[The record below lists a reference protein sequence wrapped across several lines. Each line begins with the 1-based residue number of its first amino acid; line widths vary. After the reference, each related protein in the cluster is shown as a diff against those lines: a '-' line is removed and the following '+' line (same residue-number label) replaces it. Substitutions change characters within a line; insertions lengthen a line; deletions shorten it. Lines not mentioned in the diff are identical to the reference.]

1 MADGEHV
8 SSTTPLFGEEMH
20 HYQAEPDS
28 ELLGKPKK
36 DLFSVD
42 DIVDLVGGAQDALDR
57 HLAEASAPHEFTEFT
72 EASFA
77 PEPVTLPEPVHV
89 TEPKPVSVPEVK
101 EPEPEPEVE
110 TETAIP
116 DSTSFSFVP
125 DTPALIAEEPQV
137 VAPKVEP
144 ESTKIEPEPQATAAP
159 EPEPAAAPEPEPAAP
174 KSDALPAAEPRKT
187 APAPAEAAVQPAV
200 TEEPPAPAS
209 YVPSPSKA
217 QPHPLMQFPTALGQ
231 KGDSPAPISPLS
243 PLHSPDSL
251 EELSLTESPNQ
262 PPTSGFAASLVSFS
276 TEPPTTH
283 SKDMPWV
290 GEEGDSGP
298 GLSKSKEDLLDPLA
312 GPYLSLGKD
321 PGPHNPC
328 EDSGVSVS
336 PEEKMISSDRS
347 SAGPSPVNPKMKV
360 PESHLAS
367 SNPTEPWDSP
377 FLASQDN
384 SKVSMDSF
392 TKDTAP
398 VSSSGYKPDLHDNQ
412 SDEDDDLMYEVKKN
426 NNPFEGY
433 SPLADSG
440 YSHFGDSKSDSRA
453 SKMSESPT
461 PDLVQYGQTGESQDT
476 PPSFLDDGKTFE
488 TGKMAADSLMQSV
501 NQFSSG
507 LKDLKN
513 DDDEDDDE
521 QEEDSA
527 LPPSLPDILKSSP
540 LNPDKMDS
548 GSSEGSPE
556 QSPILE
562 RRMMES
568 PNPPINLSANNPFAF
583 DAKVSLLKEMTEE
596 LEVKGKG
603 KVEDDKGFDAFDLVK
618 GAEETTPNKAKE
630 EEPVKVEQKDWFSS
644 HDSPK
649 MTKAFEPL
657 DLQSKKTPTEDS
669 DSESPTADS
678 LSPVLE
684 AMAKNPAIFQVE
696 TEKMDQKMEMEEPEL
711 AEEVSEHEVSS
722 EEFEFIERP
731 PRGVIDEFLEALDTS
746 KFASSKPPE
755 IPMDEDDD
763 LSFGQRDVAPF
774 SAPPVTKVAPPPE
787 VEEEAPSQSSYLLLT
802 QASPQKSKA
811 ELEKLDIQQPA
822 PQAPLIHSPVRK
834 PEEAVAKKSV
844 EEGTVLKMPNVNIRA
859 VVDLLYWRD
868 VKTTGVVFGAGLL
881 LLLSLTVC
889 SIVSVCSY
897 IGLALLSVTIC
908 FRIYKGILQAI
919 QKSDEGHPF
928 KQYLDQEVALPEDM
942 VHKYSDLALAKI
954 NKTIGELRRLFLVE
968 DLVDSIKF
976 AVLMWILTYVGS
988 LFNGL
993 TLIILALVGAFSCP
1007 IVYEKHQAQID
1018 HYVALVNNQVKDVV
1032 GKIQAKVPGM
1042 KRKAE

>member
-1 MADGEHV
+1 MADSEHV
-8 SSTTPLFGEEMH
+8 SSTTSLYSDEVH

-28 ELLGKPKK
+28 ELLGKPKQ

-101 EPEPEPEVE
+101 EPEPEPEPEVE

-125 DTPALIAEEPQV
+125 DTPVLIAKETQV

-144 ESTKIEPEPQATAAP
+144 ESTKIEPEPQA
-159 EPEPAAAPEPEPAAP
+159 AAAAEPEPAAP

-187 APAPAEAAVQPAV
+187 APAPAEAAEQPAV

-209 YVPSPSKA
+209 CLLHGWNVN
-217 QPHPLMQFPTALGQ
+217 L
-231 KGDSPAPISPLS
+231 DS
-243 PLHSPDSL
+243 
-251 EELSLTESPNQ
+251 
-262 PPTSGFAASLVSFS
+262 
-276 TEPPTTH
+276 
-283 SKDMPWV
+283 
-290 GEEGDSGP
+290 
-298 GLSKSKEDLLDPLA
+298 
-312 GPYLSLGKD
+312 
-321 PGPHNPC
+321 
-328 EDSGVSVS
+328 
-336 PEEKMISSDRS
+336 R
-347 SAGPSPVNPKMKV
+347 
-360 PESHLAS
+360 
-367 SNPTEPWDSP
+367 EPWDSP

-392 TKDTAP
+392 SKDTAP
-398 VSSSGYKPDLHDNQ
+398 VTSSGYEPDLHDNQ

-461 PDLVQYGQTGESQDT
+461 PDLVQYGQTGDSQDT
-476 PPSFLDDGKTFE
+476 PPSFSDDGKTFE

-501 NQFSSG
+501 NQFSSC
-507 LKDLKN
+507 LKDLK
-513 DDDEDDDE
+513 DDDEDYDE

-540 LNPDKMDS
+540 LNPEKMDS

-583 DAKVSLLKEMTEE
+583 DAKVSLLKEMTEQ

-603 KVEDDKGFDAFDLVK
+603 KLDDDDDKGFDAFDLVK
-618 GAEETTPNKAKE
+618 GAEETAPSKVKE
-630 EEPVKVEQKDWFSS
+630 EEPVKIEQKDWFSS

-649 MTKAFEPL
+649 MTKTFEPL
-657 DLQSKKTPTEDS
+657 DFQSKKTPTEDS

-696 TEKMDQKMEMEEPEL
+696 TEKTDQKMEMEEPEL

-755 IPMDEDDD
+755 IPMDDDDD
-763 LSFGQRDVAPF
+763 LSFGQQRDAPTF

-811 ELEKLDIQQPA
+811 ELEKLDIQQPPP

-834 PEEAVAKKSV
+834 PEEAATKKGV
-844 EEGTVLKMPNVNIRA
+844 EDATVLKMPNGNIRA

-928 KQYLDQEVALPEDM
+928 KQYLDHEVALPEDM

-954 NKTIGELRRLFLVE
+954 NKTIGDLRRLFLVE

-1018 HYVALVNNQVKDVV
+1018 HYLALVNNQVKDIV
-1032 GKIQAKVPGM
+1032 GKVQAKVPGM

>member
-1 MADGEHV
+1 MADSEHV
-8 SSTTPLFGEEMH
+8 SSTTSLYSDEVH

-28 ELLGKPKK
+28 ELLGKPKQ

-101 EPEPEPEVE
+101 EPEPEPEPEVE

-125 DTPALIAEEPQV
+125 DTPVLIAKETQV

-144 ESTKIEPEPQATAAP
+144 ESTKIEPEPQA
-159 EPEPAAAPEPEPAAP
+159 AAAAEPEPAAP

-187 APAPAEAAVQPAV
+187 APAPAEAAEQPAV

-217 QPHPLMQFPTALGQ
+217 QPHPLMQFPT
-231 KGDSPAPISPLS
+231 
-243 PLHSPDSL
+243 
-251 EELSLTESPNQ
+251 
-262 PPTSGFAASLVSFS
+262 
-276 TEPPTTH
+276 
-283 SKDMPWV
+283 
-290 GEEGDSGP
+290 
-298 GLSKSKEDLLDPLA
+298 
-312 GPYLSLGKD
+312 
-321 PGPHNPC
+321 
-328 EDSGVSVS
+328 
-336 PEEKMISSDRS
+336 
-347 SAGPSPVNPKMKV
+347 
-360 PESHLAS
+360 
-367 SNPTEPWDSP
+367 EPWDSP

-392 TKDTAP
+392 SKDTAP
-398 VSSSGYKPDLHDNQ
+398 VTSSGYEPDLHDNQ

-461 PDLVQYGQTGESQDT
+461 PDLVQYGQTGDSQDT
-476 PPSFLDDGKTFE
+476 PPSFSDDGKTFE

-501 NQFSSG
+501 NQFSSC
-507 LKDLKN
+507 LKDLK
-513 DDDEDDDE
+513 DDDEDYDE

-540 LNPDKMDS
+540 LNPEKMDS

-583 DAKVSLLKEMTEE
+583 DAKVSLLKEMTEQ

-603 KVEDDKGFDAFDLVK
+603 KLDDDDDKGFDAFDLVK
-618 GAEETTPNKAKE
+618 GAEETAPSKVKE
-630 EEPVKVEQKDWFSS
+630 EEPVKIEQKDWFSS

-649 MTKAFEPL
+649 MTKTFEPL
-657 DLQSKKTPTEDS
+657 DFQSKKTPTEDS

-696 TEKMDQKMEMEEPEL
+696 TEKTDQKMEMEEPEL

-755 IPMDEDDD
+755 IPMDDDDD
-763 LSFGQRDVAPF
+763 LSFGQQRDAPTF

-811 ELEKLDIQQPA
+811 ELEKLDIQQPPP

-834 PEEAVAKKSV
+834 PEEAATKKGV
-844 EEGTVLKMPNVNIRA
+844 EDATVLKMPNGNIRA

-928 KQYLDQEVALPEDM
+928 KQYLDHEVALPEDM

-954 NKTIGELRRLFLVE
+954 NKTIGDLRRLFLVE

-1018 HYVALVNNQVKDVV
+1018 HYLALVNNQVKDIV
-1032 GKIQAKVPGM
+1032 GKVQAKVPGM

>member
-1 MADGEHV
+1 MADSEEQQV
-8 SSTTPLFGEEMH
+8 SSTSPLFNEEVH
-20 HYQAEPDS
+20 HYQAEPDP
-28 ELLGKPKK
+28 EPQQ
-36 DLFSVD
+36 DHFDVD
-42 DIVDLVGGAQDALDR
+42 DIVDLVGGAQDALER
-57 HLAEASAPHEFTEFT
+57 HIAEDSAPHEFTET
-72 EASFA
+72 SFV
-77 PEPVTLPEPVHV
+77 PPEEPVTLPEPEH
-89 TEPKPVSVPEVK
+89 TPVPEVR
-101 EPEPEPEVE
+101 EPEPEPEPE
-110 TETAIP
+110 PEIP
-116 DSTSFSFVP
+116 DSTTSSPPFVP
-125 DTPALIAEEPQV
+125 EPEPQV
-137 VAPKVEP
+137 VAPKAEP
-144 ESTKIEPEPQATAAP
+144 EITKIAP
-159 EPEPAAAPEPEPAAP
+159 EPEPAPV
-174 KSDALPAAEPRKT
+174 SDALPAAEPRT
-187 APAPAEAAVQPAV
+187 AAPAPAEAAERPAV
-200 TEEPPAPAS
+200 TEEPPAPAA

-231 KGDSPAPISPLS
+231 KGDSPAPISPIS

-262 PPTSGFAASLVSFS
+262 PPTSGSAAPLGSFS
-276 TEPPTTH
+276 TQPSTNL
-283 SKDMPWV
+283 SKDMPWER
-290 GEEGDSGP
+290 EEGDSGP
-298 GLSKSKEDLLDPLA
+298 GRSKNKEDLLDPLA

-328 EDSGVSVS
+328 EDSGISFS
-336 PEEKMISSDRS
+336 PEEKLISSDRS
-347 SAGPSPVNPKMKV
+347 STGPSPVNPQMKV

-367 SNPTEPWDSP
+367 SNPTEHWDSP
-377 FLASQDN
+377 YLASQDN

-392 TKDTAP
+392 SKDTAP
-398 VSSSGYKPDLHDNQ
+398 ISSSRYERDLHGSQ

-461 PDLVQYGQTGESQDT
+461 PDLVQYGQTGESQDS
-476 PPSFLDDGKTFE
+476 PPSFLDEGKTFE
-488 TGKMAADSLMQSV
+488 TGKMATDSLMQSM

-507 LKDLKN
+507 LKD
-513 DDDEDDDE
+513 DDEE
-521 QEEDSA
+521 EEEDSA

-540 LNPDKMDS
+540 LNPDKVDS
-548 GSSEGSPE
+548 GSSEGSPEE

-583 DAKVSLLKEMTEE
+583 DAKVSLLKEMAEE
-596 LEVKGKG
+596 MEERAADKA
-603 KVEDDKGFDAFDLVK
+603 KVEDDKTFGAFDLVK
-618 GAEETTPNKAKE
+618 EAEETTPTKVKE
-630 EEPVKVEQKDWFSS
+630 EEPVKIEQKDWFSS

-649 MTKAFEPL
+649 MTEKFEPL
-657 DLQSKKTPTEDS
+657 DFQSKKAPAEDS

-684 AMAKNPAIFQVE
+684 AMAKNPASFQVE
-696 TEKMDQKMEMEEPEL
+696 TEKKDLKMEVEEPEV

-755 IPMDEDDD
+755 IPMDDD
-763 LSFGQRDVAPF
+763 LSFGQKDVSPVAAAPL
-774 SAPPVTKVAPPPE
+774 TKVAPPPE
-787 VEEEAPSQSSYLLLT
+787 VEEEAPSQNSYRLLT

-811 ELEKLDIQQPA
+811 ELEKLDIQKPP
-822 PQAPLIHSPVRK
+822 PQVPVTHSPVSK
-834 PEEAVAKKSV
+834 PEEPVAKKSS
-844 EEGTVLKMPNVNIRA
+844 EGGRLFKMPNLNIRA

-868 VKTTGVVFGAGLL
+868 VKTTGVVFGAALL

-928 KQYLDQEVALPEDM
+928 KQYLDQEVALSEDM
-942 VHKYSDLALAKI
+942 VHKYSDMVLAKL

-976 AVLMWILTYVGS
+976 AVLMWILTYVGAF
-988 LFNGL
+988 FNGL
-993 TLIILALVGAFSCP
+993 TILILGLIGVFSCP

-1018 HYVALVNNQVKDVV
+1018 HYLALVNNQVKDVV